1 MPRRAGT
8 FPIPKG
14 VMGSASFVTLFLRLI
29 LSCGP
34 KPLPSIEK
42 LLRIMGTAPGDKVEK
57 QLNVSTNAESF
68 APVFHLGAGID
79 TAVAFQHFHFRFFG
93 MRRLQIHD

>member
-1 MPRRAGT
+1 M
-8 FPIPKG
+8 PKG
-14 VMGSASFVTLFLRLI
+14 VTSSASFVTVFLG
-29 LSCGP
+29 SSPGGVP
-34 KPLPSIEK
+34 EPLPSIEK

-79 TAVAFQHFHFRFFG
+79 TAVAFQHFHFRLFG
-93 MRRLQIHD
+93 VRRFQTDD